1 MSLGTTPIRSWWWRL
16 SDIAAATDTTTIRLI
31 LAWASFAWAVAL
43 SVDINAFERRPF
55 ALMRAFGNE
64 YVWIAGFFLHWVG
77 VHWRLIDRRSRPM
90 WALFVNAFGF
100 LLWFVSTAA
109 LNFSIGFFSQSLCL
123 EVTMVAA
130 SGWALYRTG
139 LQPEIVTP

>member
-1 MSLGTTPIRSWWWRL
+1 MREWWGRL
-16 SDIAAATDTTTIRLI
+16 NAIATIADTTTIRLI
-31 LAWASFAWAVAL
+31 LAWASFCWAVAL
-43 SVDINAFERRPF
+43 ALDINAFDRKPF
-55 ALMRAFGNE
+55 ALMREFGNE

-77 VHWRLIDRRSRPM
+77 VHWRFIDRRSRPM
-90 WALFVNAFGF
+90 WALFVNASGF

-109 LNFSIGFFSQSLCL
+109 LNFSVGFFSPSFCL